1 MHEKVYLCYFRD
13 SVLNQR
19 LTQAAFWNV
28 LFNCRW
34 VKHRSEARILERKLP
49 ISNKELVQI
58 QTFLRVLSARKLWL
72 WMRTLKLIKI
82 PFYLLKWLK
91 NIKAGT
97 TVLTT
102 TVLIMR
108 LNNTACVLYFYFK
121 SFLLIFNFQI
131 GLHLWCE
138 PLKNFILLCCMVQPQ
153 HKGVCFVLL
162 YFLFQS
168 GCCPLGTC
176 SFLKMKQGEWIWG
189 RRNVGRAG
197 RGGETGSGGEGLW
210 GRAGRSG
217 ERGDC
222 GIYYMKK
229 ESLLLINCLKILQ
242 VVENFLQCVLIMFVS
257 S

>member
-58 QTFLRVLSARKLWL
+58 RTFLRVLSARKLWL

-102 TVLIMR
+102 TVLITR

-153 HKGVCFVLL
+153 HKGVCLVLL

-176 SFLKMKQGEWIWG
+176 SFLKTGEVDLGEKECWESWERWRDWIWG
-189 RRNVGRAG
+189 RRNVGQSWEEWRE
-197 RGGETGSGGEGLW
+197 RRLW
-210 GRAGRSG
+210 
-217 ERGDC
+217 D
-222 GIYYMKK
+222 
-229 ESLLLINCLKILQ
+229 ILY
-242 VVENFLQCVLIMFVS
+242 EKRIFTFDKLFKNT
-257 S
+257 